1 MKNNINIHILF
12 FILKGELPT
21 FNQNGIT
28 VSEEVKSLLLRMLAY
43 EEKDRIDWEDLFK
56 HPKFQLYE
64 NKGKLEGLNIIGM
77 IGDDSLNLVEDEYPG
92 LY

>member
-1 MKNNINIHILF
+1 
-12 FILKGELPT
+12 
-21 FNQNGIT
+21 
-28 VSEEVKSLLLRMLAY
+28 MLAY
-43 EEKDRIDWEDLFK
+43 EEKDRIEWEDLFK

-92 LY
+92 AI